1 MVKNIFR
8 GMGVALITPFKAD
21 FSVDYESLD
30 RLLDYLI
37 SEGADFLC
45 ILATTGETPCLSAE
59 GLLMYELAMTC
70 ESCDVKAIMLS

>member
-37 SEGADFLC
+37 SEGADFCASLQQQAKR
-45 ILATTGETPCLSAE
+45 LVSLPKRSQKLRT
-59 GLLMYELAMTC
+59 
-70 ESCDVKAIMLS
+70 